1 VRARMFGDAPNEGT
15 VALVGYGGGYHAISP
30 VDNDD
35 LTKGAIQVIY
45 CPYDFNASGV
55 AQKAHVITLD
65 PTSGNES
72 ISVVHA
78 NGAAILLQDD
88 LLGGSVQLQSPDS
101 PSGSG
106 LKVAVV
112 TLKPG
117 EINMQADQIVL
128 NGTVKIGDPNLGVP
142 LLAGPA
148 SAPCPRLFLSPTP

>member
-1 VRARMFGDAPNEGT
+1 
-15 VALVGYGGGYHAISP
+15 
-30 VDNDD
+30 
-35 LTKGAIQVIY
+35 
-45 CPYDFNASGV
+45 V

-117 EINMQADQIVL
+117 EINLQADQIVI